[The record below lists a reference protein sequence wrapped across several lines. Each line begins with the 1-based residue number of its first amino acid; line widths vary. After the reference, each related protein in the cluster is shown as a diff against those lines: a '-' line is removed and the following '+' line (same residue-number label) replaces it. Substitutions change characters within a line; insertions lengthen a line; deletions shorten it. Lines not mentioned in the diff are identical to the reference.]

1 MIDHAA
7 ELHAEYGTDYEV
19 QMLMGV
25 RESAQRELAAAG
37 VSTYQY
43 IPYGDKWMSYFYR
56 RLRERKEN
64 ALFAFRAIV
73 GK

>member
-1 MIDHAA
+1 
-7 ELHAEYGTDYEV
+7 
-19 QMLMGV
+19 
-25 RESAQRELAAAG
+25 